1 MNIIALR
8 GAAGSGKTTTI
19 RLLYKML
26 EANNYEIDETSYRE
40 EKETGDFRAVFKI
53 NGKLIG
59 IVSSGDNRAI
69 VESNFRY
76 LIEKKN
82 CTICICACR
91 TFGRTIEAIEK
102 FTQYDIE
109 YISKSVKEGTEQRLN
124 ANQQDAH
131 ILFNR
136 LQELV

>member
-1 MNIIALR
+1 MNIIALK
-8 GAAGSGKTTTI
+8 GASRRGKTTTI

-26 EANNYEIDETSYRE
+26 EANHYAIDTTSFRE
-40 EKETGDFRAVFKI
+40 EKERGDFRAVFKK
-53 NGKLIG
+53 NGTLIG
-59 IVSSGDNRAI
+59 IVSSGDSREI

-76 LIEKKN
+76 LIEKNK
-82 CTICICACR
+82 CSICICACR
-91 TFGRTIEAIEK
+91 TSGGTIEAIEK

-109 YISKSVKEGTEQRLN
+109 YISKSVKEGTEQQSK
-124 ANQQDAH
+124 ANQQDAQ